1 MPTVLVCQIWL
12 VCGYQVFRCV
22 CFYLF
27 QFQTLIFFLF
37 SLMFH
42 VFQLI
47 LVSDRT
53 CYKQN
58 LFPNVCHKLIE
69 SIVSFVGPSLKS
81 FNISTWNVCTMSE
94 GGSYNETYT
103 YTFLVSVLSSQ
114 ILKYKV
120 RYRITIFFYI
130 IVPSWESNRQ
140 ILSRADR
147 FNRYVIRPNKFYF
160 AHFEVMAI

>member
-94 GGSYNETYT
+94 GGSYSKTYT

-120 RYRITIFFYI
+120 RYRITIFFLHHCTVLGI
-130 IVPSWESNRQ
+130 KQVDFIDSRQ
-140 ILSRADR
+140 IQ
-147 FNRYVIRPNKFYF
+147 YVIRPNKFYF